1 MSEVI
6 VLTGAAGGIGQ
17 AISHQLIAQDVQL
30 VIVDRD
36 EAKLHNLAQSLGP
49 KAWGMHTDLC
59 NPRAVEQ
66 LMESIQTRFGRID
79 TLINNAAVVIT
90 GSVANREPALIEQE
104 IQINLIAPLVLTR
117 LAIPLLRKA
126 SRGHVIN
133 TVSVAGVFP
142 TPESAIY
149 SASKFG
155 LRGAML
161 SMALDLQMQG
171 VLISNVM
178 PSATDTAMLRH
189 EAVHGGNV
197 LQFMDPPQQP
207 ADVARTILKVM
218 KKPRL
223 ETAPRPSELWLTKIA
238 MLFPN
243 LLPVVLPLFKR
254 KGERGL
260 QRYLKKLESEGLARR
275 DQNGW
280 KLKEDHHV

>member
-30 VIVDRD
+30 VLVDRD

-117 LAIPLLRKA
+117 LAIPLLRNA